1 MNVVRSVK
9 RNILKGVL
17 IANKLNRRK
26 NRMNKVRKPFL
37 RLGVV
42 IRRFFCSKILGH
54 KVDLGNTD
62 RGYMVCERCQMN
74 EWEDANFDSPALFLI
89 PKRVKWWIIE
99 KYKRSRSNELP
110 F

>member
-1 MNVVRSVK
+1 MEKKISYNTDYLTK
-9 RNILKGVL
+9 RLSDE
-17 IANKLNRRK
+17 A
-26 NRMNKVRKPFL
+26 RKPFF

-54 KVDLGNTD
+54 KVDLGHTD

-74 EWEDANFDSPALFLI
+74 EWEDANFNSPALFLI

-99 KYKRSRSNELP
+99 KYKEYKRSRSNELP

>member
-1 MNVVRSVK
+1 MNNNTDYLTK
-9 RNILKGVL
+9 RLSDE
-17 IANKLNRRK
+17 A
-26 NRMNKVRKPFL
+26 RKPFL

-54 KVDLGNTD
+54 KVDLGNTY

-74 EWEDANFDSPALFLI
+74 EWEDANFNSPALFLI

-99 KYKRSRSNELP
+99 KYKDNKRSKSNELP